1 MKRYIT
7 LFLAFALLSACEYK
21 EEAIFKKEASD
32 RTSTTLD
39 TYKKIIESYD
49 GYWLLSYYPGV
60 SRSFGGFPVAP
71 RSIGGYSFVLKFKD
85 GKVKASSEVRPTNAE
100 EESYYTYSNTEG
112 PTLSFDTFNSVLD
125 HFRFVSPVF
134 TNARGGDIEF
144 IFLKEENGVLT
155 LRGRTSNNLMTLTKL
170 TSDREAFLTKLR
182 ENTQVLKGKGLSPIT
197 IQGTE
202 VKLTHFPSYRQLVF
216 SYEGQTLQRAFSLT
230 EKGIKLYEPTEIKG
244 VTFDEL
250 YFNDDKTALTTP
262 DGAIST
268 ALVPC
273 PITFS
278 TTSSRWIRVGEY
290 YTSQSYIDIHRDLD
304 NQVRRGKWRN
314 YSLNTFFS
322 FRELIK
328 GNDGG
333 TSTGITLSLRN
344 VNPNNGNYTD
354 YTSDYEA
361 DFVGVAGH
369 PDQIEIFLKDPNFAS
384 GFSQY
389 FPYLTPI
396 IDEVV
401 NNSPYQIDATT
412 YDYYY
417 DLRSVK
423 NGEKSWFLLSK

>member
-182 ENTQVLKGKGLSPIT
+182 ENT
-197 IQGTE
+197 
-202 VKLTHFPSYRQLVF
+202 
-216 SYEGQTLQRAFSLT
+216 
-230 EKGIKLYEPTEIKG
+230 
-244 VTFDEL
+244 
-250 YFNDDKTALTTP
+250 
-262 DGAIST
+262 
-268 ALVPC
+268 
-273 PITFS
+273 
-278 TTSSRWIRVGEY
+278 
-290 YTSQSYIDIHRDLD
+290 
-304 NQVRRGKWRN
+304 
-314 YSLNTFFS
+314 
-322 FRELIK
+322 
-328 GNDGG
+328 
-333 TSTGITLSLRN
+333 
-344 VNPNNGNYTD
+344 
-354 YTSDYEA
+354 
-361 DFVGVAGH
+361 
-369 PDQIEIFLKDPNFAS
+369 
-384 GFSQY
+384 
-389 FPYLTPI
+389 
-396 IDEVV
+396 
-401 NNSPYQIDATT
+401 
-412 YDYYY
+412 
-417 DLRSVK
+417 
-423 NGEKSWFLLSK
+423 

>member
-7 LFLAFALLSACEYK
+7 LFLAFSLLSACEYK
-21 EEAIFKKEASD
+21 EEAVFKKEASN
-32 RTSTTLD
+32 RTSTTLE
-39 TYKKIIESYD
+39 TYKDIIEGYD

-71 RSIGGYSFVLKFKD
+71 RSIGGYSFVLKLKD

-170 TSDREAFLTKLR
+170 TGDREAFLTKLR

-197 IQGTE
+197 IEGTE

-216 SYEGQTLQRAFSLT
+216 SYEGQTMQRAFTLT
-230 EKGIKLYEPTEIKG
+230 ERGIKLYEPTEIKG

-250 YFNDDKTALTTP
+250 YFNEDKTALVTP
-262 DGAIST
+262 DGAISS

-278 TTSSRWIRVGEY
+278 TTSRWISVAEY
-290 YTSQSYIDIHRDLD
+290 YASQSYIDIHRNLD

-314 YSLNTFFS
+314 YSLNTYFS
-322 FRELIK
+322 FRELIE

-333 TSTGITLSLRN
+333 TSTAITLSLRN
-344 VNPNNGNYTD
+344 TNPNNGRYRD

-369 PDQIEIFLKDPNFAS
+369 PDQIEIFLKDANLAS

-396 IDEVV
+396 VDEVV
-401 NNSPYQIDATT
+401 NNSPYQIDATI
-412 YDYYY
+412 YPGYYY
-417 DLRSVK
+417 LRSIK
-423 NGEKSWFLLSK
+423 NGENSWFYLTN

>member
-1 MKRYIT
+1 M
-7 LFLAFALLSACEYK
+7 
-21 EEAIFKKEASD
+21 
-32 RTSTTLD
+32 
-39 TYKKIIESYD
+39 
-49 GYWLLSYYPGV
+49 
-60 SRSFGGFPVAP
+60 AP
-71 RSIGGYSFVLKFKD
+71 RSIGGYSFVLKLKD

-170 TSDREAFLTKLR
+170 TGDREAFLTKLR

-197 IQGTE
+197 IEGTE
-202 VKLTHFPSYRQLVF
+202 VKITHFPSYRQLVF
-216 SYEGQTLQRAFSLT
+216 SYEGQTVQRAFTLT
-230 EKGIKLYEPTEIKG
+230 ERGIKLYEPAEIKG

-250 YFNDDKTALTTP
+250 YFNEDKTALVTP
-262 DGAIST
+262 DGAISS

-278 TTSSRWIRVGEY
+278 TTSSRWISVAEY
-290 YTSQSYIDIHRDLD
+290 YTSQSYIDIHRNLD

-314 YSLNTFFS
+314 YSLNTYFS
-322 FRELIK
+322 FRELIE

-333 TSTGITLSLRN
+333 TSTAITLSLRN
-344 VNPNNGNYTD
+344 TNPNNGRYKD

-369 PDQIEIFLKDPNFAS
+369 PDQIEIFLKDANLAS

-396 IDEVV
+396 VDEVV

-417 DLRSVK
+417 NLRSIK
-423 NGEKSWFLLSK
+423 NGENSWFLLSK